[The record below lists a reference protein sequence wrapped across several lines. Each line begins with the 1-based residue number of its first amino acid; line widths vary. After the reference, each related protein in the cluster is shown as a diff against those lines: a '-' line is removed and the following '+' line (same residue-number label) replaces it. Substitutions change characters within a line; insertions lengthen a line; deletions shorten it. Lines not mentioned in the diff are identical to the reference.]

1 MATCCHCVSP
11 CWAWQKHWTHCP
23 MRWCTWYCGAR
34 KPAGSSFFLKGC
46 LLKTEVQLEIRMPNG
61 KLGSPEISSKAMSAG
76 SGQKHWAQW
85 ARVPVTEEGVQMRNS
100 TTALSCQGLVSS
112 WNPELSSA
120 PFVLS
125 ELAGGWHIA
134 AWSLAGSCCPM
145 LPGHQDWWYQE
156 EWLTPALWHDLIC
169 SRKWPQVTL
178 LCTVHHS
185 DQRPGWASAI
195 ISVHQECH
203 NGWAA
208 EDRLVHRPPSYVL
221 FQVGWHRLK
230 HCSGGRPVHIST
242 GPAFPWVAAINLL
255 QWSGGGV
262 VELTLDLFKLGARGC
277 VLSWTPQ
284 TKLNFFHLCEEW
296 VPLMQKQYQPKSHL
310 AK

>member
-85 ARVPVTEEGVQMRNS
+85 TRVPVTEEGVQMRNS

-145 LPGHQDWWYQE
+145 LPGHQERWYQE
-156 EWLTPALWHDLIC
+156 ESLTPALWHDLIC
-169 SRKWPQVTL
+169 SRKWPQVYCSPL
-178 LCTVHHS
+178 
-185 DQRPGWASAI
+185 RPKA
-195 ISVHQECH
+195 
-203 NGWAA
+203 
-208 EDRLVHRPPSYVL
+208 RLSLSYYFCPPGMPQWLSSWG
-221 FQVGWHRLK
+221 QVGAQTSFI
-230 HCSGGRPVHIST
+230 CAVPGR
-242 GPAFPWVAAINLL
+242 VAQTEAL
-255 QWSGGGV
+255 QWG
-262 VELTLDLFKLGARGC
+262 
-277 VLSWTPQ
+277 
-284 TKLNFFHLCEEW
+284 
-296 VPLMQKQYQPKSHL
+296 
-310 AK
+310 